1 MNLAKFPRR
10 RYTVGATPLEKL
22 ENFSK
27 ALGGPTIYI
36 KRDDLL
42 GLTSGGNKTRK
53 LEFLMADALAKG
65 ADTILTCGAVQSN
78 HCRLTLAAAVKE
90 GLKCQ
95 LILEER
101 VKDSYNPEASG
112 NNFLFNLLG
121 VEKTYVVPGGSDMLG
136 ELEKLAE
143 KLRAEGRKPYVI
155 PGGGSNPLGALGYVA
170 CAEEIMGQLFE
181 KGIKIDHMVVPSG
194 STGTHAGIVA
204 GMTGVNA
211 NIPVT
216 GVSVNRKKDIQK
228 AAVLKLARATAEF
241 AGVHNEITDD
251 LVEVRDE
258 FVGPGYSLPTGT
270 MVEAVQL
277 LARTEGILL
286 DPVYTGKAMAGLIGM
301 IREGKFKK
309 GDNVLFL
316 HTGGS
321 PALYAYTNVM
331 LKNKEEI

>member
-10 RYTVGATPLEKL
+10 RYTEGVTPIEKL

-53 LEFLMADALAKG
+53 LEFLMADAIAQG

-101 VKDSYNPEASG
+101 VSGSYKPEGSG

-121 VEKTYVVPGGSDMLG
+121 VEKTYVVSGGTDMLG
-136 ELEKLAE
+136 ELEKLDK
-143 KLRAEGRKPYVI
+143 KLRAEGRKPYII
-155 PGGGSNPLGALGYVA
+155 PGGGSNTIGSTGYVA
-170 CAEEIMGQLFE
+170 CAQEIMDQLFDL
-181 KGIKIDHMVVPSG
+181 GINISHMICPSG
-194 STGTHAGIVA
+194 SAGTHAGIVA
-204 GMTGVNA
+204 GMTGINA
-211 NIPVT
+211 NIPIT
-216 GVSVNRKKDIQK
+216 GVSVNRSKEIQTN
-228 AAVLKLARATAEF
+228 AVWNLAKATAERV
-241 AGVHNEITDD
+241 GVKNEIIRD
-251 LVEVRDE
+251 LVQVTDE
-258 FVGPGYSLPTGT
+258 YVGPGYSIPSDE
-270 MVEAVQL
+270 MIEAVQL

-286 DPVYTGKAMAGLIGM
+286 DPVYTGKVMAGLIGM
-301 IREGKFKK
+301 IKEGKFKNE
-309 GDNVLFL
+309 DNILFL

-321 PALYAYTNVM
+321 PALYAYTEII
-331 LKNKEEI
+331 LKNK

>member
-1 MNLAKFPRR
+1 MNLAKFPRK
-10 RYTVGATPLEKL
+10 RYTEGQTPIEKL

-53 LEFLMADALAKG
+53 LEFLMAEALEQG

-101 VKDSYNPEASG
+101 VKDSYKPEGSG

-136 ELEKLAE
+136 ELEKLAD
-143 KLRAEGRKPYVI
+143 KLKAEGRKPYIV
-155 PGGGSNPLGALGYVA
+155 PGGGSNPVGSTGYVA
-170 CAEEIMGQLFE
+170 CAQEIMEQLFD
-181 KGIKIDHMVVPSG
+181 KGIKIDHFVVPSG
-194 STGTHAGIVA
+194 SAGTHAGIIA
-204 GMTGVNA
+204 GMTGINA

-216 GVSVNRKKDIQK
+216 GVSVNRNK
-228 AAVLKLARATAEF
+228 ALQTEAVLNLARETAIRV
-241 AGVHNEITDD
+241 GVKEEITEDMIQ
-251 LVEVRDE
+251 VTDE
-258 FVGPGYSLPTGT
+258 YVGPGYSLPSDE

-277 LARTEGILL
+277 LAKTEGILL
-286 DPVYTGKAMAGLIGM
+286 DPVYTGKVMAGLIGM
-301 IREGKFKK
+301 IRQGKFKK
-309 GDNVLFL
+309 EDNILFL

-321 PALYAYTNVM
+321 PALYAYTETI
-331 LKNKEEI
+331 LKK